1 MSTYEGYP
9 LIPETAIDGFA
20 YGAVT
25 PIGEPQDRGGG
36 FLQGPDGSRA
46 GIHWELSDSPFIE
59 RIEGPD
65 GERWGVYRLGFT
77 RPVAAVPDL
86 VANLQ
91 ALLPKLKVL
100 YSRARVH

>member
-1 MSTYEGYP
+1 MSAYEEYP
-9 LIPETAIDGFA
+9 LIPETTIDGFT

-25 PIGEPQDRGGG
+25 PIGEQQERGGG

-46 GIHWELSDSPFIE
+46 GIRWELSDSPFIE

-65 GERWGVYRLGFT
+65 GNRWGVYRLGFT
-77 RPVAAVPDL
+77 QPVESIQDL
-86 VANLQ
+86 VANLE